1 MVRMRRYSVLAVLA
15 GLMLCAQQNR
25 PSNAERLW
33 QLRNLG
39 KAFYENPT
47 TQAQAVEQFRQAL
60 ALAPNSVRERVNYGL
75 ALLRAGKTTEG
86 IAELEKAQKQD
97 PKLPHTWFNLAIAY
111 KRQADFD
118 RAMTQLQGAL
128 KLVPDEPVSHY
139 QLGSVYKLKGDT
151 AAAVKEFET
160 ARNLNPRLAAPHFQL
175 YGLYRQNERPQDAA
189 AELAK
194 FQELKKQQEGAAV
207 PEDME
212 WSYYSE
218 IYDPLD
224 APAAPVAE
232 PTWRDEK
239 VADGFAGGGV
249 TVVGN
254 NLIAWSKDG
263 VKEFRSGRT
272 PVADSR
278 FGYRSWPM
286 PVRLRLSSKRTRP
299 GRFVGFSATATG

>member
-1 MVRMRRYSVLAVLA
+1 MLRRGSAGAVFCICRTFSSSVIRDTRSAARRSAGRSGLRYGWANARRLASNRIAVSFIISFHPTTISAGRSERMVRMRRYSVLAVLA

-75 ALLRAGKTTEG
+75 ALLRAGKTAEG

-97 PKLPHTWFNLAIAY
+97 SKLPHSWFNLAIAY

-118 RAMTQLQGAL
+118 RAMAQLQGML

-139 QLGSVYKLKGDT
+139 QLGSLYKLKGDT
-151 AAAVKEFET
+151 TAAVKEFET

-175 YGLYRQNERPQDAA
+175 YGLYRPARPEAS
-189 AELAK
+189 AEELRI
-194 FQELKKQQEGAAV
+194 FQELKKQQEG
-207 PEDME
+207 
-212 WSYYSE
+212 
-218 IYDPLD
+218 
-224 APAAPVAE
+224 
-232 PTWRDEK
+232 
-239 VADGFAGGGV
+239 
-249 TVVGN
+249 
-254 NLIAWSKDG
+254 
-263 VKEFRSGRT
+263 
-272 PVADSR
+272 
-278 FGYRSWPM
+278 
-286 PVRLRLSSKRTRP
+286 
-299 GRFVGFSATATG
+299 